1 MSDMKKIVPTY
12 DTKIALAVAN
22 NVFRKFGYI
31 RTTEAVHGERKSNKD
46 RVLEVL
52 STKPKYTK
60 ADLKKA
66 DEQIEH
72 YQSLLLLRLGDK
84 GNDFQDKVLDIIASD
99 NVKALQIGV
108 LASLQHTY
116 HAAIER
122 EKRKKHEMQLAEESS
137 FVGEQ
142 RKRMIFDVVVDMVKP
157 VKDGSLYIMTFL
169 DKSNNVLKSFSP
181 EDPANNGIVAG
192 ASLQMSCWVK
202 AHQINKYTNGKE
214 TMVNRIKILTEGSK

>member
-1 MSDMKKIVPTY
+1 MSDMKKIIPTY

-52 STKPKYTK
+52 AIKPKYAK

-99 NVKALQIGV
+99 NVKAEQIGV
-108 LASLQHTY
+108 LASLPHTY
-116 HAAIER
+116 HAAIDR
-122 EKRKKHEMQLAEESS
+122 EKRQQHEKQLAEKSS

-157 VKDGSLYIMTFL
+157 VKDGTLHIMTFL
-169 DKSNNVLKSFSP
+169 DKNNNIIKSFSP
-181 EDPANNGIVAG
+181 DNPVNNGIVVG
-192 ASLQMSCWVK
+192 ASLQISCWIK